1 MDSFNGLHYE
11 TGSVHN
17 ALALRGITAPHTGK
31 PVSEALLLGISG
43 GAAFGYFNFEYA
55 GHAPQL
61 VLLTRNTF
69 DPMETL
75 FDRLALSRE
84 VLQTAKPDKAEE
96 NLRRVLDSGC
106 PALVWADMFSLPY
119 AATPPDTQMWA
130 MIPVVVTAIE
140 NGEAVIADRS
150 RKPFRVPLDA
160 LTAARGRV
168 KDDKYRVVCL
178 DAPDMAKLPSA
189 VQKGIWQAISL
200 YVDAPPKGKRDNFGL
215 AAYQHW
221 ADMLTN
227 TRNKM
232 SWERY
237 YPPGPR
243 LSAALV
249 GHSWQSGAFDYIR
262 PIGAGD
268 NAERDLY
275 ADFLDEAAVI
285 LSKPGLKDAAAQ
297 FRAAGQAW
305 RDLSDAMLPEGIPA
319 LKAIRD
325 LKLKRREVWLEQ
337 GGAGAAEF
345 AALTAQMRDQTA
357 ALEQSFPMTEAEA
370 RDFRAGLREHVLKI
384 HDIERDAVA
393 AMQGAM
399 N

>member
-1 MDSFNGLHYE
+1 MDTYNGLHYE

-17 ALALRGITAPHTGK
+17 ALALRGIVAPHTGK

-43 GAAFGYFNFEYA
+43 GAAFGYFTFEYA
-55 GHAPQL
+55 NHAPQL

-69 DPMETL
+69 DPLETL

-96 NLRRVLDSGC
+96 NLRQVLESGC

-119 AATPPDTQMWA
+119 AATPPGTQMWA
-130 MIPVVVTAIE
+130 MIPLVVTAIE
-140 NGEAVIADRS
+140 NGEATVIDRS
-150 RKPFRVPLDA
+150 RRPFRVPLDA
-160 LTAARGRV
+160 LTAARGCV
-168 KDDKYRVVCL
+168 KDDRYRVVCL
-178 DAPDMAKLPSA
+178 DAPDFSKLASA
-189 VQKGIWQAISL
+189 VQKGIWQAVGL

-215 AAYQHW
+215 AAYQYW

-227 TRNKM
+227 TRNKA

-237 YPPGPR
+237 FPPGPR
-243 LSAALV
+243 MASALV

-262 PIGAGD
+262 PVGAGD

-275 ADFLDEAAVI
+275 ADFLDEAALI
-285 LSKPGLKDAAAQ
+285 LNKPGLKDAASK
-297 FRAAGQAW
+297 FRAAGRAW
-305 RDLSDAMLPEGIPA
+305 RDFSEAMLPDSIPA
-319 LKAIRD
+319 LKALRD
-325 LKLKRREVWLEQ
+325 VKLKRREVWLEQ
-337 GGAGAAEF
+337 GGDGTAEF
-345 AALTAQMRDQTA
+345 ATLTAQMRDQTA
-357 ALEQSFPMTEAEA
+357 ALVQSFPMTEAEA
-370 RDFRAGLREHVLKI
+370 RDFRAGLREHVLRI

-393 AMQGAM
+393 AMQAGM